1 MSLSMAKVLR
11 GKSFNASFRAPLQRS
26 NALIIF
32 GSVLFCAL
40 LQPHRIPG
48 MVLLE
53 TAPNW
58 LLIWVVTWSV
68 KRSPWQGL
76 IAGLALGLIQDGLT
90 NPQPTHSLSLGMVG
104 FLTSSLDK
112 RRFIEEDFISAML
125 LVFIMALLAEAI
137 FAGQLALGGE
147 WLLWDIWTHLQ
158 RVALSSA
165 IISSLWTP
173 LLYVP
178 LNYWWDRFNALMH
191 R

>member
-1 MSLSMAKVLR
+1 MAKAINSRPSAL
-11 GKSFNASFRAPLQRS
+11 SFKAPLQRT
-26 NALIIF
+26 NILVIL

-58 LLIWVVTWSV
+58 LLIWVVTWSI

-76 IAGLALGLIQDGLT
+76 LAGLALGLIQDGLT
-90 NPQPTHSLSLGMVG
+90 AAQPTHVISLGIAG
-104 FLTSSLDK
+104 FLTSGID
-112 RRFIEEDFISAML
+112 RQRIIAEEFVSALL
-125 LVFIMALLAEAI
+125 LVFIMAILVETLLA
-137 FAGQLALGGE
+137 GQFILGGTWTTSE
-147 WLLWDIWTHLQ
+147 LWPHLQ

-165 IISSLWTP
+165 VVSSLWAP
-173 LLYVP
+173 LVYVP
-178 LNYWWDRFNALMH
+178 LNYWWNRFNALME

>member
-1 MSLSMAKVLR
+1 MAKTKVLK
-11 GKSFNASFRAPLQRS
+11 GKPSNVSFRSPLQRS
-26 NALIIF
+26 NALVIF

-48 MVLLE
+48 MVLLD
-53 TAPNW
+53 TVPNW

-68 KRSPWQGL
+68 KRSPSQGM

-90 NPQPTHSLSLGMVG
+90 SAQPTHALSLGIVG
-104 FLTSSLDK
+104 FLTSSFDK
-112 RRFIEEDFISAML
+112 QRFIEEDFISALL
-125 LVFIMALLAEAI
+125 LVFIMALLAETI

-147 WLLWDIWTHLQ
+147 WLLSDIWTHLQ

-165 IISSLWTP
+165 IVSSLWTP

-178 LNYWWDRFNALMH
+178 LNYWWDRFNALTD

>member
-1 MSLSMAKVLR
+1 MAKILR
-11 GKSFNASFRAPLQRS
+11 GRPSAPSFRSSLQRTNGLVIVGS
-26 NALIIF
+26 IF
-32 GSVLFCAL
+32 LCAL

-90 NPQPTHSLSLGMVG
+90 AAQPTHALSLGIAG

-112 RRFIEEDFISAML
+112 QRFIEEDFISTLL
-125 LVFIMALLAEAI
+125 LVFVMTLLVEAI
-137 FAGQLALGGE
+137 FAGQLALGGD
-147 WLLWDIWTHLQ
+147 WMVPDLWNRLQ

-178 LNYWWDRFNALMH
+178 LNRWWDRFNALMD

>member
-1 MSLSMAKVLR
+1 MAKGLR
-11 GKSFNASFRAPLQRS
+11 GSSSILSFRSSLQRT
-26 NALIIF
+26 NALVIVGSIF
-32 GSVLFCAL
+32 LCAL

-48 MVLLE
+48 MVLLD
-53 TAPNW
+53 TSPNW

-76 IAGLALGLIQDGLT
+76 TAGLALGLIQDGLT
-90 NPQPTHSLSLGMVG
+90 AAQPTHALSLGIAG

-112 RRFIEEDFISAML
+112 QRLTEEDFISALL
-125 LVFIMALLAEAI
+125 LVFVMALLVETI
-137 FAGQLALGGE
+137 FAGQLVLRGDWMVSE
-147 WLLWDIWTHLQ
+147 IWNHLQ

-165 IISSLWTP
+165 IISSLWSP

-178 LNYWWDRFNALMH
+178 LNRWWGRFNALMD

>member
-1 MSLSMAKVLR
+1 MAKVLR
-11 GKSFNASFRAPLQRS
+11 GRPSPPSFRASLQRT
-26 NALIIF
+26 NVLVIV
-32 GSVLFCAL
+32 GSILFCAV

-76 IAGLALGLIQDGLT
+76 TAGLALGLIQDGLT
-90 NPQPTHSLSLGMVG
+90 AAQPTHAFSLGIVG

-112 RRFIEEDFISAML
+112 QRLIEEDFISALL
-125 LVFIMALLAEAI
+125 LVFVMALFVEAI
-137 FAGQLALGGE
+137 FALQLAIGGD
-147 WLLWDIWTHLQ
+147 WIISDLWSHLQ

-178 LNYWWDRFNALMH
+178 LNRWWDRFNVLMD